1 MDLLKRIV
9 ENKREELAS
18 RKRGQS
24 VEEMRRRALDASRP
38 PSLRAVLEAAPG
50 GMGLI
55 AEAKPRSPSAGPIR
69 TPFDGAAVAR
79 AFAEAG
85 AQAMSVLMDERH
97 FGGGESLWTEVRAA
111 VDLPLLYKEFVI
123 DPWQV
128 WHARTLGA
136 SGVLLLA
143 GVLDADTLRRLHDL
157 VAEAGLEALVEV
169 HDEAELEKAVAV
181 NPTLLGINN
190 RDLRTF
196 TVSLAT
202 TERLAAQAPASALL
216 VSESGIRRPADV
228 ARVKAAGARAVLVGE
243 HLLRQ
248 DDPGVGVRNLM
259 DEVWHE
265 RS

>member
-1 MDLLKRIV
+1 MED
-9 ENKREELAS
+9 KREEVAD
-18 RKRGQS
+18 RKRDRSTG
-24 VEEMRRRALDASRP
+24 ELRRIALDTPIRA
-38 PSLRAVLEAAPG
+38 SLRDALAAAPG

-55 AEAKPRSPSAGPIR
+55 AEVKPRSPSAGPIR
-69 TPFDGAAVAR
+69 VPFDGAAIAR
-79 AFAEAG
+79 AYAEAG
-85 AQAMSVLMDERH
+85 AQAMSVLMDEPY
-97 FGGGESLWTEVRAA
+97 FGGGETLWNEVRAA

-128 WHARTLGA
+128 WHARALGA

-143 GVLDADTLRRLHDL
+143 GVLDADTLRRLQDL
-157 VAEAGLEALVEV
+157 VREAGLDPLVEV
-169 HDEAELEKAVAV
+169 HDEAEVEKAAAV
-181 NPTLLGINN
+181 DPILLGINN

-202 TERLAAQAPASALL
+202 TERLAARAPAHALL
-216 VSESGIRRPADV
+216 VSESGIRSPADV

-248 DDPGVGVRNLM
+248 ADPGAGVRELM
-259 DEVWHE
+259 SEVWHG